1 METPININSYKSHMI
16 KLSCKESGLECNYVA
31 EGKTV
36 DEVLKD
42 ISEHAVNFH
51 NMRAEDTYEENI
63 SAAFLCQAIGKMTS
77 LIHNDNKEKLD

>member
-1 METPININSYKSHMI
+1 MI
-16 KLSCKESGLECNYVA
+16 KLSCKESGLECNYIA

-42 ISEHAVNFH
+42 ISEHALNVH

-77 LIHNDNKEKLD
+77 SIHNDNKEKLD